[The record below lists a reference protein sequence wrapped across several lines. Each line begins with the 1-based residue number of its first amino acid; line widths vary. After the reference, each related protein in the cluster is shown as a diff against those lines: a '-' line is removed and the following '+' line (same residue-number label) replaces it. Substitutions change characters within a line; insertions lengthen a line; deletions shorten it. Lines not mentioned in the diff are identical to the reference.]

1 MMDLH
6 HWIDGHFVPASEG
19 GWIPVT
25 EPATGKTFARCAAGT
40 ASDIDRAVQAA
51 RSAFSTWSQ
60 TTTAERVSI
69 LERFAALID
78 DHCDELAML
87 ESQDGGKPIARAR
100 SVEIPRVA
108 ENLRFFA
115 SALRHEHSDAFTS
128 GPNVCIGPIAVRAAW
143 RGAFLRGTFRCICC
157 RGKWRRPLRRDAQW
171 SPNQVK

>member
-6 HWIDGHFVPASEG
+6 HWIDGAFVPASKG

-40 ASDIDRAVQAA
+40 SSDIECAVQAA
-51 RSAFSTWSQ
+51 RSAFPAWSQ
-60 TTTAERVSI
+60 TTTAERVAL
-69 LERFAALID
+69 LERFAAVID

-115 SALRHEHSDAFTS
+115 SALRHEHNDAFTS
-128 GPNVCIGPIAVRAAW
+128 APDVLHW
-143 RGAFLRGTFRCICC
+143 TH
-157 RGKWRRPLRRDAQW
+157 RRPRGVAGCI
-171 SPNQVK
+171 SPWNLPL